1 MKNHWST
8 RVGAAV
14 AAGAVI
20 AVSFAGSASAK
31 KPAEQACLGEF
42 FSGAAQA
49 LGSGFGQQVAL
60 FAGPESPLLFN
71 YGQAV
76 QNLQAGTAPRFP
88 FVCVPPE

>member
-1 MKNHWST
+1 MKNHVST

-14 AAGAVI
+14 AAGAFM
-20 AVSFAGSASAK
+20 AVSFAGSASAE

-49 LGSGFGQQVAL
+49 LGSGFGQQVAF
-60 FAGPESPLLFN
+60 FAGPESPVPFN

-76 QNLQAGTAPRFP
+76 QNLQAGAAPLFP
-88 FVCVPPE
+88 FVCNPPQ